1 MWCRKTNIPIVERP
15 GRRHETPGIV
25 IIESN
30 SEESVGNCGRK
41 RHSAARTLNFPKSDV
56 SRVSYCSKAT
66 ATSSLAFFLPKER
79 ASTIRSNL
87 HSCYLSEQ
95 GTPRAGLLIENDSF
109 SSRY

>member
-41 RHSAARTLNFPKSDV
+41 RHSAARTLKSPKSDV
-56 SRVSYCSKAT
+56 SRVNYCSKAT
-66 ATSSLAFFLPKER
+66 ATSSLAFFCQKNVLPQYGRICIPVTLVSKER
-79 ASTIRSNL
+79 
-87 HSCYLSEQ
+87 
-95 GTPRAGLLIENDSF
+95 PGLVF
-109 SSRY
+109 